1 MTCFN
6 CPHKKT
12 VRNRFNQPFEVCKNE
27 CGEFV
32 TNSGHPLSPCELGNC
47 LWFDEDGHEVDVRDL
62 DSDEVDEYLALIP
75 ECEVDEIAILEGN
88 RCTTYIAWLSF
99 MRRWKE
105 GEIRE
110 AD

>member
-12 VRNRFNQPFEVCKNE
+12 VRNRFNQLFEVCKNE
-27 CGEFV
+27 CGEHA
-32 TNSGHPLSPCELGNC
+32 TNSGHPLSPCELGYC
-47 LWFDEDGHEVDVRDL
+47 LWFDEDGNHVVVEDL
-62 DSDEVDEYLALIP
+62 DEEVNEYPTLIP

-105 GEIRE
+105 GDIRE